1 MERLK
6 RLRQQ
11 ALNFS
16 HCKDEFYY
24 RFYKAYEQNAHL
36 GRYERYAESF
46 YTTFSGLTPCISE
59 GELIVGKLD
68 GILSGDEAA
77 EWESTYRDV
86 ARTRCDGAGGGQDSH
101 MAFDYEKLL
110 SLGIVGVIGEI
121 DRYLLDRDAESAAYY
136 RCCRR
141 CLMAVAEHAKRYAA
155 LASELAE
162 SETDS
167 VRAEEL
173 RLLSRVCERVPM
185 YPARDFYEALQSVH
199 FMTYVISLN
208 PFRFCPQQFQ
218 LGRPDRYLLPYY
230 ERDTREG
237 RISRERA
244 QLLLDCLGI
253 QINNRVPAGLSSG
266 YLVGGRDEDG
276 SVVANDLTRMCMQVV
291 SDVRL
296 VYPAVGLCYVEDMPS
311 DCLSMAC
318 EILSHGCSHPA
329 IFNDDVIA
337 EGLISW
343 GVPKKDAR
351 SYIHSTCVEITPIA
365 ASNVWVASPYTNM
378 VGLLLEA
385 MDGEYESYEALFA
398 ALLERLDRRIEQN
411 FATERKK
418 REVRAQNSLNPLLS
432 CFVNDCLAKG
442 KDIEAGGA
450 RYNWIMPSFVGM
462 ANLVD
467 SLYALK
473 SVVYDERRL
482 SLGQLREILAHNFEG
497 AEALRLELLE
507 RLPKYGNNDDAVD
520 GYFEVLIDHIVKK
533 CRSLTGED
541 ASRALIPSVF
551 CWQMHE
557 YFGRR
562 TGATPDGRVAGF
574 PLGDGSGPCQGRE
587 RLGPTASVL
596 SSTKW
601 EHRDLIGGVAV
612 NMKFSKST
620 LGRDSLA
627 AMESLIKAYM
637 ARGGFEMQIN
647 VTDRDTLLRAQET
660 PAAYRDLVVRIGGY
674 SDYFTRLSTEM
685 QEELILRTEH
695 KI

>member
-276 SVVANDLTRMCMQVV
+276 SVVANDLTRMGMQVI
-291 SDVRL
+291 DDIRL
-296 VYPAVGLCYVEDMPS
+296 VYPSVGFCYTKDMPE
-311 DCLSMAC
+311 DLLKLAC
-318 EILSHGCSHPA
+318 EILSHGRSHPA
-329 IFNDDVIA
+329 IFHDDLIA
-337 EGLISW
+337 EGLISY
-343 GVPKKDAR
+343 GVPESDCR
-351 SYIHSTCVEITPIA
+351 DYIHSTCVEITPIA
-365 ASNVWVASPYTNM
+365 GSNCWVASPYVNM
-378 VGLLLEA
+378 PQLLLDLLDREHTDFASLMTAYYAHLDEA
-385 MDGEYESYEALFA
+385 IHNNYESYEAQRREH
-398 ALLERLDRRIEQN
+398 LE
-411 FATERKK
+411 KMMH
-418 REVRAQNSLNPLLS
+418 PLQS
-432 CFVNDCLAKG
+432 CFTNDCLAEGTDLEK
-442 KDIEAGGA
+442 GGA
-450 RYNWIMPSFVGM
+450 R
-462 ANLVD
+462 
-467 SLYALK
+467 
-473 SVVYDERRL
+473 
-482 SLGQLREILAHNFEG
+482 
-497 AEALRLELLE
+497 
-507 RLPKYGNNDDAVD
+507 
-520 GYFEVLIDHIVKK
+520 
-533 CRSLTGED
+533 
-541 ASRALIPSVF
+541 
-551 CWQMHE
+551 
-557 YFGRR
+557 
-562 TGATPDGRVAGF
+562 
-574 PLGDGSGPCQGRE
+574 
-587 RLGPTASVL
+587 
-596 SSTKW
+596 
-601 EHRDLIGGVAV
+601 
-612 NMKFSKST
+612 
-620 LGRDSLA
+620 
-627 AMESLIKAYM
+627 
-637 ARGGFEMQIN
+637 
-647 VTDRDTLLRAQET
+647 
-660 PAAYRDLVVRIGGY
+660 
-674 SDYFTRLSTEM
+674 
-685 QEELILRTEH
+685 
-695 KI
+695 